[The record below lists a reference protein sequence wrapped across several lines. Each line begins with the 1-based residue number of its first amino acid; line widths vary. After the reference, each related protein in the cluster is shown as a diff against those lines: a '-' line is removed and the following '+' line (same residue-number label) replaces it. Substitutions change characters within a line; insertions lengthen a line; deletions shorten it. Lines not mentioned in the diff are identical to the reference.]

1 MPLIVTP
8 LPHPVQGSEPLGRAE
23 HGNEDGAGSLGSP
36 GEHEPSLQPGFPSH
50 SLVLFLAQSYENG
63 HRLLISASLGKVPI

>member
-1 MPLIVTP
+1 MPLMVMP

-23 HGNEDGAGSLGSP
+23 HGNEDGAASLGSP
-36 GEHEPSLQPGFPSH
+36 GEHEPSPQPDFPSH

-63 HRLLISASLGKVPI
+63 H